1 MPSNHAWLGVV
12 SIVTLVVMIATIVPP
27 AHTLAAAQQEPQ
39 KTEPVRVRELID
51 QRTVNTKAF
60 LNDDG
65 STTVEVFNGP
75 AHVKDQSGK
84 WVDRGLQAQEEREP
98 FSCGKRRGPPRFQG
112 IIGWAVRLG
121 QW

>member
-39 KTEPVRVRELID
+39 KTEPVRVRELVD

-84 WVDRGLQAQEEREP
+84 WVDRDYRLKKSGSRFLAGNGEARLAFRE
-98 FSCGKRRGPPRFQG
+98 SSVGRF
-112 IIGWAVRLG
+112 A
-121 QW
+121 